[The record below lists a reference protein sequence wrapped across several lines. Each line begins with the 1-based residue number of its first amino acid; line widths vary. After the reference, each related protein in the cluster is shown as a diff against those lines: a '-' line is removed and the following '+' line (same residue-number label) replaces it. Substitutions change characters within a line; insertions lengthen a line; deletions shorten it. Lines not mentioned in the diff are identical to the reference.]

1 MSKLSSAN
9 YEPLIGQSAEDLENF
24 FLSLG
29 HRAFRGKQIF
39 DWIYRKNI
47 FEYHKMTDLSSDIRK
62 KLIDVPIHP
71 LKMIE
76 SDISGAKQTQKF
88 LFELK
93 NGKKVESVIMREKER
108 ITVCLSTQVGC
119 AVDCDF
125 CATAKMGFYQNLSTG
140 EIIDQF
146 IQLKKIIGKE
156 ISNVVFMG
164 MGEPFLNYKNCMQAA
179 HLLHDPKGVNLG
191 AWRITISTA
200 GVVNKIGRFTKE
212 KQPFKLA
219 VSLNAVSQE
228 QRERIMPMTKKM
240 KLLDLIKV
248 SKEYTI
254 ISKKKITFEY
264 VLLAGINDSQEDAL
278 NLKKILSSINCK
290 LNLIPYNEIEG
301 GYSRSSEKKI
311 VNFFEVLKN
320 ARFPV
325 TIRWSK
331 GQDIDAGCGQLATDN

>member
-1 MSKLSSAN
+1 
-9 YEPLIGQSAEDLENF
+9 
-24 FLSLG
+24 
-29 HRAFRGKQIF
+29 
-39 DWIYRKNI
+39 
-47 FEYHKMTDLSSDIRK
+47 
-62 KLIDVPIHP
+62 
-71 LKMIE
+71 
-76 SDISGAKQTQKF
+76 
-88 LFELK
+88 
-93 NGKKVESVIMREKER
+93 
-108 ITVCLSTQVGC
+108 
-119 AVDCDF
+119 
-125 CATAKMGFYQNLSTG
+125 MGFYQNLSAG

-228 QRERIMPMTKKM
+228 QRERIMPITKKM

-264 VLLAGINDSQEDAL
+264 VLLAGINDSQKDAL

-301 GYSRSSEKKI
+301 EYSRPSEKKI
-311 VNFFEVLKN
+311 VNFIEVLKN

>member
-1 MSKLSSAN
+1 
-9 YEPLIGQSAEDLENF
+9 
-24 FLSLG
+24 
-29 HRAFRGKQIF
+29 
-39 DWIYRKNI
+39 
-47 FEYHKMTDLSSDIRK
+47 
-62 KLIDVPIHP
+62 
-71 LKMIE
+71 
-76 SDISGAKQTQKF
+76 
-88 LFELK
+88 
-93 NGKKVESVIMREKER
+93 
-108 ITVCLSTQVGC
+108 
-119 AVDCDF
+119 
-125 CATAKMGFYQNLSTG
+125 
-140 EIIDQF
+140 
-146 IQLKKIIGKE
+146 
-156 ISNVVFMG
+156 MG

-228 QRERIMPMTKKM
+228 QRERIMPITKKM

-264 VLLAGINDSQEDAL
+264 VLLAGINDSQKDAL

-301 GYSRSSEKKI
+301 GYSRPSEKKI